1 MSKND
6 EPYSDELNDQISDYV
21 QERLHGKE
29 LEEFESRLKED
40 KKLADRV
47 FSEASL
53 KYGVVYSNRLAMKR
67 RLDEIDKLDDVDS
80 KNQIN
85 NPLEDGPF

>member
-1 MSKND
+1 MSEND
-6 EPYSDELNDQISDYV
+6 EINSDDLQDQISDYV
-21 QERLHGKE
+21 QERLNGKE
-29 LEEFESRLKED
+29 LEDFENRLKED
-40 KKLADRV
+40 KKLAERV

-53 KYGVVYSNRLAMKR
+53 KYGVVYSHRLAMKR

-85 NPLEDGPF
+85 NPLEDDPF

>member
-1 MSKND
+1 MFKKDSMEKSSKI
-6 EPYSDELNDQISDYV
+6 LKTDY
-21 QERLHGKE
+21 
-29 LEEFESRLKED
+29 KED
-40 KKLADRV
+40 KKLAERV

-53 KYGVVYSNRLAMKR
+53 KYGVVYSHRLAMKR